1 MSKNDLDR
9 SKKELVAELES
20 LRLTQSQVVDR
31 AKQLVSL
38 QTKFQSLLN
47 DADDAIIIFTAEG
60 LIESFNRSAE
70 RIFGV
75 SEISVLYRTAERF
88 LPCPKDYGSD
98 VPRFLK
104 ENQEQKINQ
113 EESPFYAIRGNGE
126 QFPATI
132 VIKEIRPEDLILF
145 NDDGHANAVGDVDGV
160 FLCIVRDVTEQIKVR
175 ETLIQAKEVAESAS
189 RAKSQF
195 LANISH
201 EIRTPM
207 HGVLG
212 MLALALNHPNADP
225 ELKGILEISH
235 HAGENLLDL
244 LNGMLEFSQLDSDG
258 VSLQSIEFNLRY
270 VLDDV
275 AELMSEEAHKK
286 NVDIVT
292 LVCPTVPEVV
302 WGDPTRFRQI
312 IVNLL
317 SNAVK
322 FTNEGR
328 VVVRVTSLGMRDE
341 QSVVRMEVSDTGIG
355 ISEDQLDKIF
365 HLFAQAD
372 ESNTRSKGGSGIGLA
387 LTKQLVECI
396 GGRIYVFSR
405 LGQGSTFGFTLP
417 LKPGVQPEVDMSG
430 VTDSRILLADTSIYD
445 YEAMT
450 QYFKSWQV
458 EWDRASGEKQIVD
471 CLLHGIKDRMPFD
484 ILLMSCEGI
493 LGGRE
498 KILHTLASFEEL
510 KDLKLILLNTRAGR
524 NSNLEEHIVNAHVPL
539 SKPIRKEVLYECIG
553 SLLEKVERS
562 GDGQV
567 VASEKL
573 KKYGAS
579 RNTQVLLVEDNKVN
593 QLVAVGMMKKMG
605 VQIEVANNGVE
616 AVEAVKEKQF
626 DLIFMDCHMPI
637 MDGYEATRDIR
648 SMEKKGQH
656 VPIIA
661 LTANCVH
668 DNEAY
673 CLEVGMDDYMQK
685 PFKLHELESTLHR
698 WASVH
703 QGDAPNAS

>member
-1 MSKNDLDR
+1 MSKNDFQK
-9 SKKELVAELES
+9 SKKDLVAELES
-20 LRLTQSQVVDR
+20 LRLTQSQVVER
-31 AKQLVSL
+31 SKQLVSL
-38 QTKFQSLLN
+38 QSKFQSLLN

-75 SEISVLYRTAERF
+75 SEISVLYRTADNL
-88 LPCPKDYGSD
+88 LPCPQGYDSNI
-98 VPRFLK
+98 PRFLK
-104 ENQEQKINQ
+104 DYQEENPNQ
-113 EESPFYAIRGNGE
+113 EESPLIALRGDGE
-126 QFPATI
+126 RFPVTI
-132 VIKEIRPEDLILF
+132 SIKEIRPEDLILF
-145 NDDGHANAVGDVDGV
+145 NDDGFASAAAEVDGV
-160 FLCIVRDVTEQIKVR
+160 FVCVVRDVTEQQKIR
-175 ETLIQAKEVAESAS
+175 ETLVQAKEAAESAS

-225 ELKGILEISH
+225 ELKGILEIAH

-244 LNGMLEFSQLDSDG
+244 LNGMLEFSQLDSEG
-258 VSLQSIEFNLRY
+258 FTLQSVEFNLRF
-270 VLDDV
+270 VLEDV
-275 AELMSEEAHKK
+275 AELKSEEGHKK
-286 NVDIVT
+286 NVDLVT
-292 LVCPTVPEVV
+292 MVCPTVPEVV
-302 WGDPTRFRQI
+302 WGDPTRFRQV

-328 VVVRVTSLGMRDE
+328 VVARVTSLGMRDE
-341 QSVVRMEVSDTGIG
+341 HCIVRIEISDTGIG
-355 ISEDQLDKIF
+355 ISDLQLDKIF

-372 ESNTRSKGGSGIGLA
+372 ESNTRTKGGSGIGLA

-417 LKPGVQPEVDMSG
+417 LKPGVQPEIEMDG
-430 VTDSRILLADTSIYD
+430 VRDTRILLADTSVYD
-445 YEAMT
+445 YEVMT

-458 EWDRASGEKQIVD
+458 EWDRANGEKQIVD
-471 CLLHGIKDRMPFD
+471 CLLHGIKDRIPFD
-484 ILLMSCEGI
+484 VLLLSCDGI
-493 LGGRE
+493 TGARE
-498 KILHTLASFEEL
+498 KIIRTLSSLEEL
-510 KDLKLILLNTRAGR
+510 AGLKIILLGTRAGR
-524 NSNLEEHIVNAHVPL
+524 HSNQETHVSHEHSLL
-539 SKPIRKEVLYECIG
+539 SKPIRKEALYDCIG
-553 SLLEKVERS
+553 GLLN
-562 GDGQV
+562 
-567 VASEKL
+567 KL
-573 KKYGAS
+573 GHESCSQAGPGEINNKYGAS
-579 RNTQVLLVEDNKVN
+579 RSTQVLLVEDNKVN
-593 QLVAVGMMKKMG
+593 QLVAVGMMKKIG

-616 AVEAVKEKQF
+616 AVDAVKEKQF

-648 SMEKKGQH
+648 ALEVGGQR

-685 PFKLHELESTLHR
+685 PFKTEELENTIHR
-698 WASVH
+698 WTNIEPDNSPSA
-703 QGDAPNAS
+703 G